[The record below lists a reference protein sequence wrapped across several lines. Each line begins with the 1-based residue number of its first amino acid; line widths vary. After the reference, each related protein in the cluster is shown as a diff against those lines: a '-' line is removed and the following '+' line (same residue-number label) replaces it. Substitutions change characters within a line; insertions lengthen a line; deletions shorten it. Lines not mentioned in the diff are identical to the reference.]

1 MDIEKLDN
9 ELYASIYG
17 KTISRN
23 FQEICNRIKNYKVV
37 LKEAVKVE
45 KDKFNEYDIVKGLT
59 ICDMMLSN
67 YKEVDIEAYN
77 TLIETIY
84 SNEDVARIVFVRCF

>member
-17 KTISRN
+17 KPIRGN
-23 FQEICNRIKNYKVV
+23 FEEIWNRIKNDKLI

-67 YKEVDIEAYN
+67 YHVYEI
-77 TLIETIY
+77 
-84 SNEDVARIVFVRCF
+84 VAEHFFFQH